1 MKNFTKWMEK
11 HFVPVAAKIGSQRH
25 LVAIRDAF
33 ISIMPVTM
41 AGSFATLFNVFLR
54 DLPNSWGMTGFV
66 QAMQP
71 LIGIDGKVWWGT
83 IAIISLAFVF
93 ALGYKIAESY
103 DVNPLA
109 GGLVTFASFM
119 ATVPDCTADIGGWG
133 YFQWSYTNA
142 NGLFTALF
150 VGIVGGMIFSK
161 LMKTNLTIKLPDSVP
176 SAVGKAFASIIP
188 GTVTIFV
195 FGIIA
200 YLCSTCTGLALNDLI
215 SKFVQTPFL
224 KLSQGF
230 GTVIILT
237 FFVQLFWFFGLHGTN
252 VLGALL
258 DGIYLPALNENM
270 AIYEVTHSTAELPW
284 LWTRGSFDAY
294 AWMGGAGCTIALI
307 IAIFLVGKREEQRA
321 VAKLSLP
328 MGIFNINEPVM
339 FGIPIVLSPI
349 YFIPYVLICPL
360 LAAIG
365 YGFTAAGIIPP
376 VFLSIP
382 WVTPPVLY
390 AFLATGGNVM
400 AGLVALLNLV
410 IAVVIWMIFVK
421 LANNLD
427 SEA

>member
-1 MKNFTKWMEK
+1 MKQFTEWMEK
-11 HFVPVAAKIGSQRH
+11 HFVPIAAKIGSQRH

-41 AGSFATLFNVFLR
+41 AGSIATLLNVFFR
-54 DLPNSWGMTGFV
+54 DLPNNWGMSGFV
-66 QAMQP
+66 SLMSP
-71 LIGIDGKVWWGT
+71 LIGVNGKVWWGT
-83 IAIISLAFVF
+83 IAIIALAFVF

-119 ATVPDCTADIGGWG
+119 ATVPESTADLGGWG
-133 YFQWSYTNA
+133 YYQWSYTNA

-150 VGIVGGMIFSK
+150 VGLVGGILFSK
-161 LMKTNLTIKLPDSVP
+161 LMNSNLTIKMPDSVP
-176 SAVGKAFASIIP
+176 SAVGKAFAAIIP

-195 FGIIA
+195 FGFIA
-200 YLCSTCTGLALNDLI
+200 YIVPTLSNGMALNDII

-224 KLSQGF
+224 QLSQGF
-230 GTVIILT
+230 GAVIIVT
-237 FFVQLFWFFGLHGTN
+237 FAVQLFWFFGLHGTN

-270 AIYEVTHSTAELPW
+270 AVYEVTKSTADLPW

-307 IAIFLVGKREEQRA
+307 IAIFLVSKREEQRA

-349 YFIPYVLICPL
+349 YFIPYVLVAPL

-376 VFLSIP
+376 VFLNIP
-382 WVTPPVLY
+382 WVMPPVIY
-390 AFLATGGNVM
+390 AFLATGGNLM
-400 AGLVALLNLV
+400 AGAVALLNLC
-410 IAVVIWMIFVK
+410 IAVGIWMIFVR
-421 LANNLD
+421 LANNLND
-427 SEA
+427 